1 MTGQKVL
8 RRAGQ
13 GLAEGQAPQ
22 RCGLA
27 ELHHPLTARYGLAE
41 LHHPLTARYG
51 LAELHHPLSQFGSN
65 LSEMGN
71 ILYEQVAAQVLH
83 TTRDPER

>member
-22 RCGLA
+22 RC
-27 ELHHPLTARYGLAE
+27 GLAE